1 MKDIACKIS
10 ILLCLLCGT
19 TVQAQNHTDRQPAD
33 KLTDDD
39 RQPADTVIAD
49 RLDADALTLDPL
61 LGEIQKLD
69 TIVQKKKRDWAS
81 WRPDT
86 KRALWLAIVL
96 PGAGQIYN
104 RKYWKL
110 PIFYGGFVGSAYAMR
125 WNNQMYH
132 DYSQAYLDLMDD
144 DPKTES
150 YNQFMHLGAAINSSN
165 LNYYQNLFKKRK
177 DRFRRWRDLSFFVMA
192 GIYGLS
198 IVDAYVDASLSE
210 FDITDDLS
218 LQVAPAVLNNQ
229 LSSNPFRA
237 SAVGLQCCLNF

>member
-1 MKDIACKIS
+1 MKN
-10 ILLCLLCGT
+10 
-19 TVQAQNHTDRQPAD
+19 VF
-33 KLTDDD
+33 
-39 RQPADTVIAD
+39 
-49 RLDADALTLDPL
+49 
-61 LGEIQKLD
+61 
-69 TIVQKKKRDWAS
+69 
-81 WRPDT
+81 
-86 KRALWLAIVL
+86 LAIAMMAVSATAMAQYEGTAWYDRIGTGDDSL
-96 PGAGQIYN
+96 RTRQN
-104 RKYWKL
+104 RSM
-110 PIFYGGFVGSAYAMR
+110 F
-125 WNNQMYH
+125 Q
-132 DYSQAYLDLMDD
+132 
-144 DPKTES
+144 T
-150 YNQFMHLGAAINSSN
+150 AINSSN